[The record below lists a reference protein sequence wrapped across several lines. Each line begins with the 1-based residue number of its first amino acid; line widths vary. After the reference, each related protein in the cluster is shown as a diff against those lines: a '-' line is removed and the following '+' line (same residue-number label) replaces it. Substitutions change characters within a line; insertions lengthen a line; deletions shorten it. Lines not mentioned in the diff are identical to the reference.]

1 MSILNQNFMQGFIRM
16 CTDGYAAGWHERNG
30 GNASYRIKPEEI
42 AAIAPQLNT
51 SGAWLPIHAS
61 VPNLAG
67 EFFLFT
73 GTGKFFRNV
82 ELKPESCLG
91 ILEVDATGE
100 QYRVIWGFADGGG
113 PTCELPTHLLN
124 HQVKKLATDGKFRVV
139 YHGHPVN
146 IIALTFVLPLDAQ
159 VFSHELWQM
168 MTECPIIFPAGVGVV
183 PWMLP
188 GKPDVGIA
196 TSKLMETYD
205 AAVWAHHGIFCTGE
219 DFDTTYGLLHVIEKA
234 AAIKVATMSMAGE
247 HKRQTIT
254 REDFLSVAREFG
266 LTLNEDF
273 LR

>member
-1 MSILNQNFMQGFIRM
+1 
-16 CTDGYAAGWHERNG
+16 
-30 GNASYRIKPEEI
+30 
-42 AAIAPQLNT
+42 
-51 SGAWLPIHAS
+51 LPIHAS
-61 VPNLAG
+61 VPQLAG
-67 EFFLFT
+67 EYFLFT
-73 GTGKFFRNV
+73 GTGKYFRNV
-82 ELKPESCLG
+82 ELAPESCLG

-100 QYRVIWGFADGGG
+100 QYRVVWGFTLPGCDGSIEPGNGGG

-124 HQVKKLATDGKFRVV
+124 HQVKKVATDGKFRVV

-205 AAVWAHHGIFCTGE
+205 AAIWAHHGIFCTGE
-219 DFDTTYGLLHVIEKA
+219 DFDSTYGLLHVIEKA
-234 AAIKVATMSMAGE
+234 AEIKVRVMSMAGE
-247 HKRQTIT
+247 QKRQTIT

-266 LTLNEDF
+266 LALNEDF
-273 LR
+273 LL